1 MVRVALKAWF
11 IAIFVVLPMSTEKEK
26 RKLIDRLRNKY
37 RLVVMNDD
45 TFEERVS
52 LRLTPLGFLIL
63 ITVVTAIMISLV
75 VSLVAF
81 TPLREYIPGYAD
93 IGMQKQLIELNY
105 KTDSM
110 QRSLVNKQ
118 RYMDNLS
125 LILSGNDSAEHPAN
139 PRDTTKKYNNLNFR
153 PSSEDTALRH
163 EIESMDQYSLS
174 IGGKRKGGISGFF
187 FFVPVRGTVSN
198 AFNAAEEHFGV
209 DVMANDENEPVRS
222 TLDGTVI
229 SAAWTTGD
237 GYVISVQHADN
248 LISIYKHNAALLKKT
263 GEYIKA
269 GDPIAIVGSSG
280 EQNSGPHVHF
290 ELWYNGTAI
299 DPSEYMVF
307 Q

>member
-1 MVRVALKAWF
+1 MTA
-11 IAIFVVLPMSTEKEK
+11 EKEK
-26 RKLIDRLRNKY
+26 RKLIERLRNKY

-63 ITVVTAIMISLV
+63 LFVITTVMITLV

-93 IGMQKQLIELNY
+93 VGMQKDLVNLTF

-110 QRSLVNKQ
+110 EKAMKNKQ
-118 RYMDNLS
+118 LYMDNLS
-125 LILSGNDSAEHPAN
+125 MILSGTDSAEHPVN
-139 PRDTTKKYNNLNFR
+139 PRDTTKQYAHLDFR
-153 PSSEDTALRH
+153 PNAADTALRN

-174 IGGKRKGGISGFF
+174 IGVKHKGGISGFF
-187 FFVPVRGTVSN
+187 FFLPVSGKVTN

-209 DVMANDENEPVRS
+209 DVTANDDNEPVRA

-229 SAAWTTGD
+229 SAGWTTGD
-237 GYVISVQHADN
+237 GYVISVQHSDN
-248 LISIYKHNAALLKKT
+248 LISIYKHNAALLKKP
-263 GEYIKA
+263 GEYVKA

-280 EQNSGPHVHF
+280 EQITGPHIHF
-290 ELWYNGTAI
+290 ELWYNGTPL
-299 DPSEYMVF
+299 DPNEYMVF

>member
-1 MVRVALKAWF
+1 MTA
-11 IAIFVVLPMSTEKEK
+11 EKQK

-63 ITVVTAIMISLV
+63 IFVSTIIMITLV

-93 IGMQKQLIELNY
+93 VGMQKNLIKMTW

-110 QRSLVNKQ
+110 EKALVNKE
-118 RYMDNLS
+118 RYMDNLAM
-125 LILSGNDSAEHPAN
+125 ILSGRDSSAHPAD
-139 PRDTTKKYNNLNFR
+139 PRDSSKKYTDLNFR
-153 PSSEDTALRH
+153 PSAADSALRN

-174 IGGKRKGGISGFF
+174 IGVRQKGGISGFF
-187 FFVPVRGTVSN
+187 FFIPVTGSVTN
-198 AFNAAEEHFGV
+198 TFNAAEEHFGV
-209 DVMANDENEPVRS
+209 DVTASNDNEPVRA

-229 SAAWTTGD
+229 SAGWTTGD
-237 GYVISVQHADN
+237 GYVITVQHSDN
-248 LISIYKHNAALLKKT
+248 LISIYKHNAALLKKP
-263 GEYIKA
+263 GEYVKA

-280 EQNSGPHVHF
+280 EQNTGPHVHF
-290 ELWYNGTAI
+290 ELWYNGTPI
-299 DPSEYMVF
+299 DPNEYMVF

>member
-1 MVRVALKAWF
+1 MTA
-11 IAIFVVLPMSTEKEK
+11 EKKK

-45 TFEERVS
+45 TFEERFS

-63 ITVVTAIMISLV
+63 IFVSTIIMITLV

-93 IGMQKQLIELNY
+93 VGMQKDLTKMIW

-110 QRSLVNKQ
+110 EKAMIKKQ
-118 RYMDNLS
+118 RYMDNLAM
-125 LILSGNDSAEHPAN
+125 ILSGRDSAEHPVD
-139 PRDTTKKYNNLNFR
+139 PRDSTKQYNDLDFR
-153 PSSEDTALRH
+153 PSAADSALRE

-174 IGGKRKGGISGFF
+174 IGVKQRGGISGFF
-187 FFVPVRGTVSN
+187 FFIPVTGSVTN
-198 AFNAAEEHFGV
+198 TFNAAEEHFGV
-209 DVMANDENEPVRS
+209 DVTASNENEPVRV

-229 SAAWTTGD
+229 SAGWTTGD
-237 GYVISVQHADN
+237 GYVIAVQHSDN
-248 LISIYKHNAALLKKT
+248 LISIYKHNAALLKKP
-263 GEYIKA
+263 GEYVKA

-280 EQNSGPHVHF
+280 EQNIGPHIHF
-290 ELWYNGTAI
+290 ELWYNGTPI
-299 DPSEYMVF
+299 DPNEYMVF

>member
-1 MVRVALKAWF
+1 MTA
-11 IAIFVVLPMSTEKEK
+11 EKEK
-26 RKLIDRLRNKY
+26 RKLIERLRNKY

-45 TFEERVS
+45 TFEERFS

-63 ITVVTAIMISLV
+63 IFVVTAIMITLV

-93 IGMQKQLIELNY
+93 VGMQKELDRLAW

-110 QRSLVNKQ
+110 EKSLINRQ

-125 LILSGNDSAEHPAN
+125 MILSGRDTAEHPQN
-139 PRDTTKKYNNLNFR
+139 PRDTTKKYTNLDFR
-153 PSSEDTALRH
+153 PSAADSALRE

-174 IGGKRKGGISGFF
+174 IGVKQKGGISGFF
-187 FFVPVRGTVSN
+187 FFIPVTGSITN

-209 DVMANDENEPVRS
+209 DVTASDDNEPVRA

-229 SAAWTTGD
+229 SAGWTTGD
-237 GYVISVQHADN
+237 GYVISVQHSDN
-248 LISIYKHNAALLKKT
+248 LISIYKHNAALLKKP
-263 GEYIKA
+263 GEYVKA

-280 EQNSGPHVHF
+280 EQIVGPHIHF
-290 ELWYNGTAI
+290 ELWYNGTPI
-299 DPSEYMVF
+299 DPNEYMVF

>member
-1 MVRVALKAWF
+1 MTA
-11 IAIFVVLPMSTEKEK
+11 EKEK
-26 RKLIDRLRNKY
+26 RKLKDRLRNKY

-63 ITVVTAIMISLV
+63 ISGITIIMITLV

-93 IGMQKQLIELNY
+93 VGMQKDIIKLSW

-110 QRSLVNKQ
+110 EKVMVNKKL
-118 RYMDNLS
+118 YMDNLS
-125 LILSGNDSAEHPAN
+125 KILSGNDSAENPAD
-139 PRDTTKKYNNLNFR
+139 PRDTTKKYSNLDFR
-153 PSSEDTALRH
+153 PNAADSALRN

-174 IGGKRKGGISGFF
+174 IGVKRKGGISGFF
-187 FFVPVRGTVSN
+187 FFIPVSGSVTN

-209 DVMANDENEPVRS
+209 DVTANNEDEPVRV

-229 SAAWTTGD
+229 SAGWTTSD
-237 GYVISVQHADN
+237 GYVIAVQHGDN
-248 LISIYKHNAALLKKT
+248 LISIYKHCAALLKKT
-263 GEYIKA
+263 GEYVKA

-280 EQNSGPHVHF
+280 EQNTGPHVHF

-299 DPSEYMVF
+299 DPNEYMVF